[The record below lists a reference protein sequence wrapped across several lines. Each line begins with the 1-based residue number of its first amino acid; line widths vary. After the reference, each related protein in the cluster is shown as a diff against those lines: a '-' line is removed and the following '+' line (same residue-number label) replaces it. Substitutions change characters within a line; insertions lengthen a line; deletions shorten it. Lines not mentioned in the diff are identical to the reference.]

1 MHISGVLC
9 CCARFHTLCFPVQ
22 NVCVFSVCK
31 ALSCKLYLSQ
41 SLSIGAHV
49 SQNDQDV
56 LLTLVGQVLRGGQR
70 QPRGDDAFDAEGAK
84 QTEII
89 PANKEP
95 VISSERPFAYVGS
108 LARFKNRQT
117 LSIEPFSS
125 KSDLKKR
132 AVSMLTW
139 KVGLESLNESFCTL
153 RACRLRRLSGAPKL

>member
-1 MHISGVLC
+1 M
-9 CCARFHTLCFPVQ
+9 
-22 NVCVFSVCK
+22 CVFSVCNASICK
-31 ALSCKLYLSQ
+31 AYLSQ

-56 LLTLVGQVLRGGQR
+56 LLTLVGQVLSGGQR
-70 QPRGDDAFDAEGAK
+70 QPRGDDAFDAEGAE

-89 PANKEP
+89 PTDTEP
-95 VISSERPFAYVGS
+95 NITSEGRSAYVGS

-117 LSIEPFSS
+117 LSMEPFSS

-139 KVGLESLNESFCTL
+139 NVGLKSLTESCCAVWAWFTNTSDQ
-153 RACRLRRLSGAPKL
+153 RP